1 VVACAVGVLGY
12 ALHASEIPLAPVV
25 PGMVLGPL
33 FEINLRRSLLMSDG
47 SWAIFGTGPTAVVL
61 LVVSF
66 ALLVIPLAFRS
77 IRRPSTA
84 ANASV
89 AGATSANKAMGS
101 PNAADE

>member
-1 VVACAVGVLGY
+1 
-12 ALHASEIPLAPVV
+12 
-25 PGMVLGPL
+25 
-33 FEINLRRSLLMSDG
+33 
-47 SWAIFGTGPTAVVL
+47 VL

-77 IRRPSTA
+77 TRRPSTA

-89 AGATSANKAMGS
+89 AGATSANKAMGR